1 MVLFSSNVTRS
12 PDTYLTTFSSNK
24 KKTQIPYLVIIQG
37 LKSFIAT
44 RSHFFDKHFGPFSLK
59 HLHPGTLQKLV
70 SREWPK
76 AIFMEWGKGG
86 LTRVWY
92 VLRINLSSA
101 ILIFLQRKSCRI
113 IMESLL

>member
-59 HLHPGTLQKLV
+59 RLQPRNSAKIGV
-70 SREWPK
+70 QEM
-76 AIFMEWGKGG
+76 AEGHIHGMGEG
-86 LTRVWY
+86 RVD
-92 VLRINLSSA
+92 
-101 ILIFLQRKSCRI
+101 
-113 IMESLL
+113 